1 MSKSSPSNFAAEY
14 TVQDG
19 KVMVD
24 LTVCIWE
31 ENGITYV
38 YSPALDMTGYGNS
51 KKEAKKSFEIMF
63 REFVD
68 YTDKKRTLFDELEHL
83 GWTVNRKKKR
93 MHAPDIK
100 DLLDDN
106 KTFREIHQRA
116 DVDRQMLKLAV

>member
-1 MSKSSPSNFAAEY
+1 MAKSNFSAEY

-19 KVMVD
+19 KVIVNV
-24 LTVCIWE
+24 TVFIWE
-31 ENGITYV
+31 EKNVFYV

-83 GWTVNRKKKR
+83 GWMVNRKKKR
-93 MHAPDIK
+93 MHAPDINE
-100 DLLDDN
+100 LLIDN